1 MHGMVRLEKFHQL
14 RLAMHKWVFAIIFFV
29 LLLFPLG
36 TRAQNPVSLDSL
48 RVQIWPE
55 YDKPGVLVIYQMTLP
70 ANTIYPVT
78 LSVRIP
84 ASAGEPFAV
93 ADRQPDGQ
101 LYNLNYSTK
110 VVDEWVVITFTT
122 TSPEIR
128 IEYYDP
134 ELITDGAARHYSYI
148 WAGDF
153 AVNRFLV
160 EVQQP
165 AGATDMRI
173 SPSLGPGTTHDDNL
187 VYYTQD
193 IGAIPAGQN
202 LSLTLD
208 YNKTTDSL
216 TAESLPVEPSAP
228 IPQSTVTNFNVSA
241 WLPWILGILGA
252 GLIIGGI
259 IWFWQ
264 SGKQRP
270 ARKIRHRR
278 SSASVIE
285 PAQPSGKTGEAVYCS
300 QCGKRA
306 STGDLFCRSC
316 GTKIQNK

>member
-1 MHGMVRLEKFHQL
+1 MR
-14 RLAMHKWVFAIIFFV
+14 KWIFPIFIFV
-29 LLLFPLG
+29 ILLFPQG
-36 TRAQNPVSLDSL
+36 ARAQNPVSLDSL

-70 ANTIYPVT
+70 ADTIYPVT

-84 ASAGEPFAV
+84 AATGEPFAV

-110 VVDEWVVITFTT
+110 VVDEWVEITFTT

-128 IEYYDP
+128 VEYYDP
-134 ELITDGAARHYSYI
+134 GLIKDGTSRHYPYI
-148 WAGDF
+148 WPGDF

-173 SPSLGPGTTHDDNL
+173 SPSLGPGTTRDDNL

-228 IPQSTVTNFNVSA
+228 IPQSTVTDLNVSA

-270 ARKIRHRR
+270 ARKIHRRR
-278 SSASVIE
+278 SSASANE
-285 PAQPSGKTGEAVYCS
+285 PAQPAVKTADEVYCS

-306 STGDLFCRSC
+306 SAGDLFCRSC